1 MVDLYKR
8 RHSIDDCDS
17 EGCEENSGDFKSS
30 SGEEKNYYLQEN
42 INDNKQSE
50 NISVKPNNKEKELTD
65 EEKEAKME
73 LLVAKIKNILI
84 QGKINAN
91 KQSENVLDTQEKGLT
106 DKEIECIEKY
116 LESEDEDEYY
126 SEEEDEN
133 FDEKLFSPLHVLL
146 YGAAH
151 HQVVDCRSIVNSQL
165 QHHVSCSTFVLTFD
179 SLSHL
184 KNVNKELSK
193 LNLFWFTFF
202 PEFHSFSG
210 QLATS
215 NGRF

>member
-1 MVDLYKR
+1 MVDWYKR

-30 SGEEKNYYLQEN
+30 SGEEKNDLQEN
-42 INDNKQSE
+42 INDNKLSK

-65 EEKEAKME
+65 EEKAKME
-73 LLVAKIKNILI
+73 LLVAKIKNILL

-91 KQSENVLDTQEKGLT
+91 KKSENVLDTQEKALT
-106 DKEIECIEKY
+106 DKEIECIEKSLEKSEELDKQMDFIEEGLKY

-126 SEEEDEN
+126 SEEEDEI

-165 QHHVSCSTFVLTFD
+165 QHHVSCSTFV
-179 SLSHL
+179 SIHY
-184 KNVNKELSK
+184 
-193 LNLFWFTFF
+193 
-202 PEFHSFSG
+202 PI
-210 QLATS
+210 
-215 NGRF
+215 

>member
-17 EGCEENSGDFKSS
+17 EGCDENSGDFKSS
-30 SGEEKNYYLQEN
+30 SGEEKNDLQEN
-42 INDNKQSE
+42 IKDNKQSE

-65 EEKEAKME
+65 EEKAKME
-73 LLVAKIKNILI
+73 LLVAKIKNILL

-91 KQSENVLDTQEKGLT
+91 KQSENVLDTQEKALT
-106 DKEIECIEKY
+106 DKEIECIEKSLEKSEELDKQMDFIEEGLKY

-126 SEEEDEN
+126 SEEEDEI

-165 QHHVSCSTFVLTFD
+165 QHHVSCSTFV
-179 SLSHL
+179 SIHY
-184 KNVNKELSK
+184 
-193 LNLFWFTFF
+193 
-202 PEFHSFSG
+202 PI
-210 QLATS
+210 
-215 NGRF
+215 

>member
-1 MVDLYKR
+1 MDWYKR

-17 EGCEENSGDFKSS
+17 EGCDENSGDFKSS
-30 SGEEKNYYLQEN
+30 SGEEKNDLQEN
-42 INDNKQSE
+42 IKDNKQSE

-65 EEKEAKME
+65 EEKAKME
-73 LLVAKIKNILI
+73 LLVAKIKNILL

-91 KQSENVLDTQEKGLT
+91 KQSENVLDTQEKALT
-106 DKEIECIEKY
+106 DKEIECIEKSLEKSEELDKQMDFIEEGLKY

-126 SEEEDEN
+126 SEEEDEI

-165 QHHVSCSTFVLTFD
+165 QHHVSCSTFV
-179 SLSHL
+179 SIHY
-184 KNVNKELSK
+184 
-193 LNLFWFTFF
+193 
-202 PEFHSFSG
+202 PI
-210 QLATS
+210 
-215 NGRF
+215 

>member
-1 MVDLYKR
+1 MVDWYKR

-30 SGEEKNYYLQEN
+30 SGEEKNDLQEN
-42 INDNKQSE
+42 INDNKLSK

-65 EEKEAKME
+65 EEKAKME
-73 LLVAKIKNILI
+73 LLVAKIKNILL

-91 KQSENVLDTQEKGLT
+91 KQSENVLDTQEKALT
-106 DKEIECIEKY
+106 DKEIECIEKSLEKSEELDKQMDFIEEGLKY

-126 SEEEDEN
+126 SEEEDEI

-165 QHHVSCSTFVLTFD
+165 QHHVSCSTFV
-179 SLSHL
+179 SIHY
-184 KNVNKELSK
+184 
-193 LNLFWFTFF
+193 
-202 PEFHSFSG
+202 PI
-210 QLATS
+210 
-215 NGRF
+215 